1 MTRASEEGL
10 SLIKEEVVEYFPL
23 FCLLLLFGWLV
34 GCCCFVLFFEMATVS
49 KNGKAVCM
57 RVFSVNKISGHI

>member
-23 FCLLLLFGWLV
+23 FCCLFGWLV
-34 GCCCFVLFFEMATVS
+34 VVVFCFVF
-49 KNGKAVCM
+49 
-57 RVFSVNKISGHI
+57 